1 MKFLLSLLC
10 LSTLVFASEAMS
22 ERMQSVVDEVRELR
36 ENYEDISRKYNTCKV
51 DLEKQKKEM
60 NKLFHHEGFD
70 YEAFEKNR
78 EKLTNL
84 ETEYKEYEN
93 LCEKSQLE
101 KSRWIESLKI
111 DLQTAEEKNRTLKET
126 NDKLVKQNSLSE
138 RTQIVTED
146 TVTLKMVKEKNKT
159 LENKLSLSQKELVS
173 LQKEL
178 LSLRDELDTLKENR
192 QTKIKQNTEVRVVK
206 EIKTKKVYV
215 SGCKDDN
222 PFPKLMMKEAKNIT
236 PLKVEPKTVVIE
248 EETEGVIEDNTTK
261 VSHTYRMR
269 VEAKIY
275 NGMNGDFIESWEE
288 KTSFTSNLTQ
298 DGWIMITGY
307 FINKKWVKAMEKR
320 FGMTPG
326 GLANNSYCITSS
338 ILAGLKATGGDETFS
353 KLWPAVTGVKMDT
366 PQGPLSYTPEGVA
379 LVNGYIV
386 EAKKEG
392 ERYFWDP
399 IKVYPSVRDPRLK

>member
-10 LSTLVFASEAMS
+10 LSTLIFASEAMS

-36 ENYEDISRKYNTCKV
+36 ENYEDISRKYDTCKV
-51 DLEKQKKEM
+51 DLETQKKEM
-60 NKLFHHEGFD
+60 NKISHHEGFD

-78 EKLTNL
+78 EKLTHL

-159 LENKLSLSQKELVS
+159 LENKLSLSQKELES

-178 LSLRDELDTLKENR
+178 LSLRDELDKLKENR
-192 QTKIKQNTEVRVVK
+192 QTKIKQDTEVRVVK

-222 PFPKLMMKEAKNIT
+222 PFPKLMMKEANNIT

-307 FINKKWVKAMEKR
+307 FINKKWVKAKAEMWVKAEDALKR
-320 FGMTPG
+320 
-326 GLANNSYCITSS
+326 
-338 ILAGLKATGGDETFS
+338 
-353 KLWPAVTGVKMDT
+353 
-366 PQGPLSYTPEGVA
+366 
-379 LVNGYIV
+379 
-386 EAKKEG
+386 
-392 ERYFWDP
+392 
-399 IKVYPSVRDPRLK
+399 